1 MNIVIM
7 VSEGYPLRFSANNTK
22 SRYVA
27 LGLKEAGCTVAMC
40 DSIIGTKGIS
50 HSQEG
55 ISNDGIVYKILPR
68 KGFAHSCFSNIGR
81 IWRFLKQQKK
91 KGEKNHLIMGTDMFP
106 FFIITILMAA
116 LLGYSRSVLFH
127 EWFCAIKMKS
137 RIKWLQ
143 YYLTCHH
150 FGYFINA
157 IFPISHFLEE
167 KSQKFHKPKMLLP
180 VLGDFSQEVAKPTER
195 CSSFAY
201 CCGAGFLMRNT
212 FVVDAFIQMKR
223 QHPKADCKLILVVVG
238 NKFQIKQCQ
247 EYLEGLQM
255 EDEILLKYQIPF
267 EELKRIYETSIAL
280 IAPLDPTNV
289 QDEARFSQKIAE
301 YVSTGRPIITNNV
314 GEIPYYFENRKSA
327 CVVPYTTEGFAQAM
341 EDMWND
347 PVKATSI
354 GQEGYQIGLNY
365 FDYKKVGQEVKDF
378 IDTIK

>member
-1 MNIVIM
+1 MNTVIM
-7 VSEGYPLRFSANNTK
+7 VSEGYPLRFSASNTK
-22 SRYVA
+22 SRFVA

-50 HSQEG
+50 QSQEG
-55 ISNDGIVYKILPR
+55 VSNDGIVYKVLPR
-68 KGFAHSCFSNIGR
+68 QGFTHSCFSNIGR
-81 IWRFLKQQKK
+81 IWRFLKKQKK

-137 RIKWLQ
+137 RIKWFQ

-150 FGYFINA
+150 FGSFVNA

-167 KSQKFHKPKMLLP
+167 KSQKFHKPTMLLP
-180 VLGDFSQEVAKPTER
+180 VLGDFSQEIAKPTTGF
-195 CSSFAY
+195 SSFAY

-223 QHPKADCKLILVVVG
+223 QCPEADCKLILVVVG
-238 NKFQIKQCQ
+238 NEAQIKQCH
-247 EYLEGLQM
+247 EYIDCLQM
-255 EDEILLKYQIPF
+255 GEYIQLKHQIPF
-267 EELKRIYETSIAL
+267 EELKRIYDTSIAL

-314 GEIPYYFENRKSA
+314 GEIPYYFEDGKSA
-327 CVVPYTTEGFAQAM
+327 CIVPYSIEDFALAM
-341 EDMWND
+341 QNLWSD
-347 PVKATSI
+347 PDKATSI
-354 GQEGYQIGLNY
+354 GQGGYQVGLNY
-365 FDYKKVGQEVKDF
+365 FYYKKVGEEVKSF
-378 IDTIK
+378 LCNI